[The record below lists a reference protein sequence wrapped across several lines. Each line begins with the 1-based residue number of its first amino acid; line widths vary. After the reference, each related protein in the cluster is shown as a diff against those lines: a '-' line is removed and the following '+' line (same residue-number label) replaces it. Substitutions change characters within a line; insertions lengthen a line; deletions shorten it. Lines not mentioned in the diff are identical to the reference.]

1 MIPTTIR
8 EMAPH
13 TRQRFHFAASSFS
26 RMFGVDKVT
35 PRMIDFCIGW
45 AEQTMPAPADD
56 LNNVDRYFR
65 RLWTFRSMGT
75 K

>member
-1 MIPTTIR
+1 MTPNSIR

-35 PRMIDFCIGW
+35 PEMLDFCVGW
-45 AEQTMPAPADD
+45 AEQTMPAPLEG
-56 LNNVDRYFR
+56 LNEVDIYFR
-65 RLWTFRSMGT
+65 RLWNLRSQCN
-75 K
+75 

>member
-1 MIPTTIR
+1 MNPNTIR

-35 PRMIDFCIGW
+35 PQMIDFCVGW
-45 AEQTMPAPADD
+45 AEQTMLSPADD

-65 RLWTFRSMGT
+65 RLWDMRSQFN
-75 K
+75 